1 MNEDGTARRTGLLCK
16 SKILYTRKLQSYAAY
31 GRAGK
36 QTEKFGIKHFRV
48 LTVNRECAS
57 SRKTLRKPRDAAR
70 GFSYFN

>member
-1 MNEDGTARRTGLLCK
+1 MQIQNSSHPQAPV
-16 SKILYTRKLQSYAAY
+16 AY

-36 QTEKFGIKHFRV
+36 QTGKFGIKHFRV